1 MFVSC
6 AGLAF
11 FLDIACFGEADLGE
25 EGTDDF
31 INENGKEGNIANDI
45 AFSAKLGCLDRHT
58 ERNARLRKKG
68 DAEVFYDV
76 GVAFC
81 CSCADACA
89 EILTERTRCDINDTD
104 EYNGE
109 VCEYGEIKLCAA
121 DNEEENEDR
130 SYPSVRSFHEFFGE
144 VTEVAECSTEHHAGK
159 ERGEA
164 DVNGADVEFEA
175 GDGNGHQNE
184 SDGNRHTLGSGVE
197 EAFAECEEKT
207 HDEAEH
213 EGENNFKKRFEND
226 GKDID
231 GACADGFCNTEGDRK
246 YDKTDRV
253 VERYDR
259 KQDIGNGTLCL
270 VLLNDH
276 EGCGG
281 SGRGRNSAENECRG
295 KGKLIGHC
303 EMERDEYAVY
313 QKTSEDCLENT
324 DYGSLFTDF
333 FKRCKSK
340 FVTDGKRDKA
350 E

>member
-1 MFVSC
+1 M
-6 AGLAF
+6 
-11 FLDIACFGEADLGE
+11 
-25 EGTDDF
+25 
-31 INENGKEGNIANDI
+31 
-45 AFSAKLGCLDRHT
+45 
-58 ERNARLRKKG
+58 
-68 DAEVFYDV
+68 
-76 GVAFC
+76 
-81 CSCADACA
+81 
-89 EILTERTRCDINDTD
+89 
-104 EYNGE
+104 
-109 VCEYGEIKLCAA
+109 
-121 DNEEENEDR
+121 
-130 SYPSVRSFHEFFGE
+130 
-144 VTEVAECSTEHHAGK
+144 
-159 ERGEA
+159 
-164 DVNGADVEFEA
+164 NGADVEFEA

-184 SDGNRHTLGSGVE
+184 SDGNRHTFGSGVE
-197 EAFAECEEKT
+197 EAFAECEKKT

-226 GKDID
+226 GKDIG
-231 GACADGFCNTEGDRK
+231 GACADGFCNTERDRK

-350 E
+350 ECNIGNDAKAFKLFMRDTDTGDSECAKEKRTDEDACNEICSNCGELNFLRKSGQEKTCKQSDGKRQKNTCCLRHD